1 MFNRGCPWWPLC
13 SQTNREKD
21 TYASQYFQHTNT
33 LATTNW
39 APCRT
44 CSAAWH
50 FARPAVPKARK
61 NHRCSSRWIKW
72 GLDTSIYDH
81 GIVEKMTIDYA
92 ILGYT
97 ILGPSGK
104 WAKTSI
110 MVYGHAQ
117 SYSTIDG
124 QLGSGQNWDAKEIAS
139 FSATNNTSL
148 VPWLLDVFVSTL
160 IPFSNLPEI
169 ARNDPAGLTSSIPHK
184 FPDILHSVYPGVPF
198 NSPGGFGTDF
208 GSFWAPDVSS
218 VLGTPGLA
226 M

>member
-1 MFNRGCPWWPLC
+1 MQLEMDQMG
-13 SQTNREKD
+13 
-21 TYASQYFQHTNT
+21 
-33 LATTNW
+33 
-39 APCRT
+39 
-44 CSAAWH
+44 
-50 FARPAVPKARK
+50 
-61 NHRCSSRWIKW
+61 
-72 GLDTSIYDH
+72 
-81 GIVEKMTIDYA
+81 
-92 ILGYT
+92 LGYFD
-97 ILGPSGK
+97 LWPWHSGENDHRLCNFGLHYFRSQREMGQNIYGVVR
-104 WAKTSI
+104 AYAI